1 MNGQKKGGEQMTEK
15 EREEKNE
22 RKRER
27 ERTLLPI
34 RTYKQPAYYLLE

>member
-22 RKRER
+22 RKRENAA
-27 ERTLLPI
+27 TDKDI
-34 RTYKQPAYYLLE
+34 